1 VLVSEFFVADKQ
13 RSSLGND
20 RAQTPDGALAR
31 TLPSLQTDELC
42 KWQEVLGLI
51 MANRTT
57 KDYEAI
63 TALGDIMKNH
73 GWINAAHIW

>member
-1 VLVSEFFVADKQ
+1 
-13 RSSLGND
+13 
-20 RAQTPDGALAR
+20 
-31 TLPSLQTDELC
+31 
-42 KWQEVLGLI
+42 